1 MRGLSSYLSL
11 GPACPAESSECAVYM
26 DALLQDVRQEAWGG
40 MIPTE
45 LSMDSSEVTSLQ
57 RPLPLYVS
65 SCETHLPQLRVATGG
80 VLFPPT

>member
-1 MRGLSSYLSL
+1 MSL
-11 GPACPAESSECAVYM
+11 FGSPCSAGSVM
-26 DALLQDVRQEAWGG
+26 DALLQDVREEAWGG

-65 SCETHLPQLRVATGG
+65 SVKTYLQQ
-80 VLFPPT
+80 